1 MIVLTIY
8 SEKKTRDFKFVKML
22 NHKQN
27 YVKKIKYQVCN
38 NFFVLRVLPCRAVE
52 RVGPFTTAFWR
63 ALVRARY

>member
-27 YVKKIKYQVCN
+27 YVKKIKYQVYN
-38 NFFVLRVLPCRAVE
+38 NFFVI
-52 RVGPFTTAFWR
+52 
-63 ALVRARY
+63 